1 MWSRVSDHDW
11 QATIHQHRGWRAP
24 IGSLDQVEGAAFMFF
39 VQAFAEG
46 GCRSDMFQSGNF
58 AHQAAKARDAA
69 RTPNDFYAFVVC
81 THGVVAVHC
90 ENADIHAMPGKTVG
104 NLAGDAAFRGRNRW
118 VFPGQQRDFEWGA
131 FFRPLNRRDWVGI
144 VHLSHATSTPHDVN
158 GCIHVSRW

>member
-1 MWSRVSDHDW
+1 MSEHQGIFTHDSTQAYLAAEPEMQTEQLSDRLWTVSDGHSRS
-11 QATIHQHRGWRAP
+11 IF
-24 IGSLDQVEGAAFMFF
+24 VEGHQGVIAFDTFGTPGR
-39 VQAFAEG
+39 ARAY
-46 GCRSDMFQSGNF
+46 RS
-58 AHQAAKARDAA
+58 
-69 RTPNDFYAFVVC
+69 
-81 THGVVAVHC
+81 AV
-90 ENADIHAMPGKTVG
+90 DQAMPGKTVG